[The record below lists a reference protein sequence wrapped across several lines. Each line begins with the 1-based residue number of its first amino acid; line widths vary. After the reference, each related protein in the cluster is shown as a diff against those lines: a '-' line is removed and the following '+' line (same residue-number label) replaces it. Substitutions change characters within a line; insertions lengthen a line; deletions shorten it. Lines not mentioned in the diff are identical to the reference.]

1 MQGYAR
7 QALLFQRSTQKF
19 RIYRATVHIPAY
31 NKLMSSSLPPASSLQ
46 SLPDEEV
53 CQVLSLLFEPSP
65 ALHSLILPLIRS
77 RSLPT
82 YSDLAH
88 ATREALSS
96 LSMDS
101 TVLLDIL
108 SAHPRLGAKKVDSE
122 QSQAEQKSLGN
133 ENELAELQ
141 RLNEEYEKKFPGL
154 RYVVF
159 VNGRSREEVMKDM
172 KKRTEVGDREDEIV
186 KAIDAMCDIAVDR
199 ARKMGAE

>member
-1 MQGYAR
+1 
-7 QALLFQRSTQKF
+7 
-19 RIYRATVHIPAY
+19 
-31 NKLMSSSLPPASSLQ
+31 
-46 SLPDEEV
+46 
-53 CQVLSLLFEPSP
+53 
-65 ALHSLILPLIRS
+65 
-77 RSLPT
+77 
-82 YSDLAH
+82 
-88 ATREALSS
+88 
-96 LSMDS
+96 MDS

-133 ENELAELQ
+133 ESERAELQ

-172 KKRTEVGDREDEIV
+172 KKRTETGNREDEVV
-186 KAIDAMCDIAVDR
+186 KAIEAMCDIAVDR